1 MTQFR
6 DYIKEELTNSVKAKE
21 SFVDNNMG
29 QIIKAVELMAHVTL
43 NGGKVIYFGNGG
55 SAADSQHLA
64 AEHVNKLRVQR
75 RALAALAVTTDT
87 SIITSV
93 ANDMSFEDI
102 FSRQIEALGT
112 QKDLAIGLSTSG
124 DSPNVILALKKA
136 RQIGMKTIAMTG
148 GSGGKILQEDLAD
161 IIFNVSTSSV
171 SSRIQ
176 ETHIFIGHIMIELMD
191 KILMTK

>member
-6 DYIKEELTNSVKAKE
+6 DYIKEELGNSVKAKE
-21 SFVDNNMG
+21 AFVNNNVG

-75 RALAALAVTTDT
+75 RALAALAITTDT

-93 ANDMSFEDI
+93 ANDMSFENI

-112 QKDLAIGLSTSG
+112 QKDLAFGLSTSG
-124 DSPNVILALKKA
+124 DSPNVVFALKKA
-136 RQIGMKTIAMTG
+136 RQMGMKTLAMTG

-161 IIFNVSTSSV
+161 IVLNVSASSI

-176 ETHIFIGHIMIELMD
+176 ETHIFIGHILIELMD